1 MVTTTP
7 TTTIPPARTPG
18 GEHRPT
24 AQQQA
29 RALQLAHAHR
39 ATQATHRAALA
50 AEHPGPLATAQAR
63 LQAITTALRQAAH
76 PALAAALDAEATT
89 GAVLQ
94 CVLTADDDTSAAE
107 LTDALADYQHRRAAV
122 DALLPSTPP
131 ATQA

>member
-1 MVTTTP
+1 MATTST

-18 GEHRPT
+18 GAGTPT

-29 RALQLAHAHR
+29 RAVQLAHAHR

-50 AEHPGPLATAQAR
+50 AEHPGPVDDAQAR

-94 CVLTADDDTSAAE
+94 CLLTADDDTSAAG
-107 LTDALADYQHRRAAV
+107 LGHALADYQHRRTAV
-122 DALLPSTPP
+122 DALVPTTRPTAP
-131 ATQA
+131 A